1 MTEKQNTIYNRH
13 LKFETDE
20 KKIGGISEKLLT

>member
-1 MTEKQNTIYNRH
+1 MTEKQNTINRH

-20 KKIGGISEKLLT
+20 KKIRGISEKLLT